1 MKKLIIFFVVL
12 FQIISIFAQK
22 KYTSADGAYGYEFSD
37 DFSTMQSRLIDLD
50 GVTGNR
56 NDSDRKP
63 TEITQFKKGL
73 IPFWELANYEY
84 IYLESEYYFIL
95 QNKEKQYIFVKEGM
109 WSEYWKHKFLPGIY
123 EATSE
128 QKDFFNNY
136 ESFNLSLNNLD
147 CWVSDSKTSGLNEF
161 ITIEINSKSSLFR
174 IVNGF
179 VDFENPEN
187 FEKYNRVK
195 TIKAYDKNDNLIGT
209 FNLKDDC
216 SIQTFS
222 LDVEVSFVRFEIAEL
237 YEGTLFSDVAITL
250 LQMLK

>member
-12 FQIISIFAQK
+12 FQIISIFAQQ

-37 DFSTMQSRLIDLD
+37 DFSMMQSRQIDLD
-50 GVTGNR
+50 GAIENTDNT
-56 NDSDRKP
+56 DRKP

-73 IPFWELANYEY
+73 IPFWEIANYEY

-95 QNKEKQYIFVKEGM
+95 QNKEKQYIFVKEGK
-109 WSEYWKHKFLPGIY
+109 WSEYWNHQSLTGIY

-128 QKDFFNNY
+128 QKDFINNY
-136 ESFNLSLNNLD
+136 EVFNLSLNNLD
-147 CWVSDSKTSGLNEF
+147 CWISNSQNSGINESIVIETISK
-161 ITIEINSKSSLFR
+161 NSTFR

-179 VDFENPEN
+179 VDFDNPDN

-195 TIKAYDKNDNLIGT
+195 TIKAYDENNNLIGT

-222 LDVEVSFVRFEIAEL
+222 LDAKVSFVRFEIAEL